1 MLSTAT
7 HSYRISSDEVA
18 HAKPGIE
25 RMLASQM
32 HRSMHQ
38 AGKASPHLFIPLHS
52 IAPPIFWVAKY
63 EHAQL
68 GLYRE
73 KCELYAIICHADSS
87 VCADFSTLFADGFDA
102 SSQHV
107 NEALVTDFVRKHPQY
122 GHAVADADMLFS
134 YRDSADQLL
143 SHLFN
148 TAHLYGHVIASADAS
163 ALMAPRYLQ
172 YLHALYATLPP
183 EIVEKTIQ
191 TQSPRSLFSYSLQHP
206 NCCTL
211 APSTLESPY
220 AQSSIDV
227 AMLERGYTRKSHGMV
242 DLFEL
247 AGEATVLRLPV
258 PAHTANNLQSVQ
270 MQHLR
275 ETGLTYTSLPP
286 WFREESDP
294 HRMLTIANSLP
305 TSLKSTLMQGGR
317 IAPSSLAV
325 LTTYPCIC
333 TQLLAKQET
342 GFRSVMLG
350 EAIAADVFSVSESAV
365 VLAEVGHF
373 PESTDAHAEVTL

>member
-7 HSYRISSDEVA
+7 HSYRISSDDVA

-25 RMLASQM
+25 RMFVSQM
-32 HRSMHQ
+32 HQSMLQ
-38 AGKASPHLFIPLHS
+38 AGKASPHLFVPLQS
-52 IAPPIFWVAKY
+52 NTPPVFWVAKY

-73 KCELYAIICHADSS
+73 KCELYAIICHADTS
-87 VCADFSTLFADGFDA
+87 VSADFSTLFADGFDA
-102 SSQHV
+102 ASQHV
-107 NEALVTDFVRKHPQY
+107 NETLVTEFVRKHPQY
-122 GHAVADADMLFS
+122 GHAVADADMLFT

-143 SHLFN
+143 GHLFN
-148 TAHLYGHVIASADAS
+148 TAHLYGHVIRSADAT

-172 YLHALYATLPP
+172 YLHALYATLPT
-183 EIVEKTIQ
+183 EIIEKTIQ
-191 TQSPRSLFSYSLQHP
+191 IQSPRSLFAYSLQHP

-220 AQSSIDV
+220 AQASIDI
-227 AMLERGYTRKSHGMV
+227 AMLEHGYTRRNHGMV

-247 AGEATVLRLPV
+247 TGKPTVLRLPV
-258 PAHTANNLQSVQ
+258 PIHTANSLQSVQ

-275 ETGLTYTSLPP
+275 ETGLTYPSLPP
-286 WFREESDP
+286 WFREENDP

-305 TSLKSTLMQGGR
+305 ASLKSTLLQGGR

-333 TQLLAKQET
+333 TQLLAKHET

-350 EAIAADVFSVSESAV
+350 EAVAADVFSVSESAV
-365 VLAEVGHF
+365 VLAEAGHL
-373 PESTDAHAEVTL
+373 PESTGAVAEVTP